1 MKRRLLP
8 PCTALVLCLLLA
20 PAAWAAVYPYPPI
33 ETLHIGS
40 HAGTEI
46 QKDTYYL
53 VRGETVTTQ
62 GANAD
67 NYNIYYKDGTLTLRA
82 AALPDYLLVPGETTI
97 HLVGENTIGTKD
109 APTDVGI
116 QGVTP
121 GAHHHHWPRLLL
133 HSQQRR
139 RHRHG
144 TARQRHRPPS
154 DQVTSA
160 SRAAP

>member
-8 PCTALVLCLLLA
+8 LCTALVLCLLLA

-40 HAGTEI
+40 HDGTEI

-97 HLVGENTIGTKD
+97 HLVGENTSKASPPGPSPSLAQ
-109 APTDVGI
+109 APAPFTAA
-116 QGVTP
+116 QKASSRYNPTAPQTP
-121 GAHHHHWPRLLL
+121 K
-133 HSQQRR
+133 
-139 RHRHG
+139 
-144 TARQRHRPPS
+144 
-154 DQVTSA
+154 
-160 SRAAP
+160 

>member
-1 MKRRLLP
+1 MKS
-8 PCTALVLCLLLA
+8 
-20 PAAWAAVYPYPPI
+20 
-33 ETLHIGS
+33 LHIGS

-121 GAHHHHWPRLLL
+121 GATIITGPLLL

-154 DQVTSA
+154 DK
-160 SRAAP
+160 

>member
-8 PCTALVLCLLLA
+8 LCTALVLCLLLA

-40 HAGTEI
+40 HDGTEI

-97 HLVGENTIGTKD
+97 HLVGENTMGTKD
-109 APTDVGI
+109 SPTDVGI

-121 GAHHHHWPRLLL
+121 GAITITGQAPAPF
-133 HSQQRR
+133 
-139 RHRHG
+139 
-144 TARQRHRPPS
+144 TAAQK
-154 DQVTSA
+154 A
-160 SRAAP
+160 SSRYSPTAPQTPK

>member
-40 HAGTEI
+40 HDGTEI

-82 AALPDYLLVPGETTI
+82 AALRITSLCLE
-97 HLVGENTIGTKD
+97 
-109 APTDVGI
+109 
-116 QGVTP
+116 
-121 GAHHHHWPRLLL
+121 
-133 HSQQRR
+133 
-139 RHRHG
+139 
-144 TARQRHRPPS
+144 RPPS
-154 DQVTSA
+154 TWWEKTPLARKTPPPTWA
-160 SRAAP
+160 SKASPPGPSPSLAQAPAPFTAAQKASSRYNPTAPQTPK

>member
-40 HAGTEI
+40 HDGTEI

-82 AALPDYLLVPGETTI
+82 AALLSLF
-97 HLVGENTIGTKD
+97 H
-109 APTDVGI
+109 
-116 QGVTP
+116 Q
-121 GAHHHHWPRLLL
+121 
-133 HSQQRR
+133 S
-139 RHRHG
+139 
-144 TARQRHRPPS
+144 
-154 DQVTSA
+154 
-160 SRAAP
+160 

>member
-40 HAGTEI
+40 HDGTEI

-82 AALPDYLLVPGETTI
+82 AARGLPPCAWRDHHPLGGRKHHWHERLPHRRG
-97 HLVGENTIGTKD
+97 HPRRHPRG
-109 APTDVGI
+109 
-116 QGVTP
+116 
-121 GAHHHHWPRLLL
+121 HHHHWPRLLL

-139 RHRHG
+139 RHHHG
-144 TARQRHRPPS
+144 TTRQRHRPPS
-154 DQVTSA
+154 NK
-160 SRAAP
+160 

>member
-40 HAGTEI
+40 HDGTEI

-62 GANAD
+62 GANA
-67 NYNIYYKDGTLTLRA
+67 
-82 AALPDYLLVPGETTI
+82 
-97 HLVGENTIGTKD
+97 
-109 APTDVGI
+109 
-116 QGVTP
+116 
-121 GAHHHHWPRLLL
+121 
-133 HSQQRR
+133 
-139 RHRHG
+139 
-144 TARQRHRPPS
+144 
-154 DQVTSA
+154 A
-160 SRAAP
+160 SGRSRFSIILQIPLWFIFGN

>member
-40 HAGTEI
+40 HDGTEI

-67 NYNIYYKDGTLTLRA
+67 NYNIYYKDGTLTLRVARKTPPPTWASKASPPGPSPSLAQAPAPFTA
-82 AALPDYLLVPGETTI
+82 AQKASSRYNPT
-97 HLVGENTIGTKD
+97 
-109 APTDVGI
+109 AP
-116 QGVTP
+116 QTP
-121 GAHHHHWPRLLL
+121 K
-133 HSQQRR
+133 
-139 RHRHG
+139 
-144 TARQRHRPPS
+144 
-154 DQVTSA
+154 
-160 SRAAP
+160 

>member
-40 HAGTEI
+40 HDGTEI

-53 VRGETVTTQ
+53 VRGHSGCQ
-62 GANAD
+62 RRQ
-67 NYNIYYKDGTLTLRA
+67 LQ
-82 AALPDYLLVPGETTI
+82 YLLQGR
-97 HLVGENTIGTKD
+97 D
-109 APTDVGI
+109 AHPARG
-116 QGVTP
+116 
-121 GAHHHHWPRLLL
+121 GAAGLPPCAWRDHHPLGGRKHHWHERLPHRRGHPRRHPRGHHHHWPRLLL

-139 RHRHG
+139 RHHHG
-144 TARQRHRPPS
+144 TTRQRHRPPS
-154 DQVTSA
+154 NK
-160 SRAAP
+160 

>member
-40 HAGTEI
+40 HDGTEI

-82 AALPDYLLVPGETTI
+82 AALE
-97 HLVGENTIGTKD
+97 
-109 APTDVGI
+109 
-116 QGVTP
+116 
-121 GAHHHHWPRLLL
+121 
-133 HSQQRR
+133 
-139 RHRHG
+139 
-144 TARQRHRPPS
+144 RPPS
-154 DQVTSA
+154 TWWEKTPLARKTPPPTWA
-160 SRAAP
+160 SKASPPGPSPSLAQAPAPFTAAQKASSRYNPTAPQTPK

>member
-40 HAGTEI
+40 HDGTEI

-53 VRGETVTTQ
+53 VRGETVTTRVPTRQLQYLLQ
-62 GANAD
+62 GRDAHPAR
-67 NYNIYYKDGTLTLRA
+67 GGA
-82 AALPDYLLVPGETTI
+82 AGYLLVPGETTI

-109 APTDVGI
+109 SPPTWASRRHPRG
-116 QGVTP
+116 
-121 GAHHHHWPRLLL
+121 HHHHWPRLLL

-139 RHRHG
+139 RHHHG
-144 TARQRHRPPS
+144 TTRQRHRPPS
-154 DQVTSA
+154 NK
-160 SRAAP
+160 

>member
-40 HAGTEI
+40 HDGTEI

-62 GANAD
+62 GPNAD

-82 AALPDYLLVPGETTI
+82 AALPESPSSMALENGLAMSAKITPMRLVRE
-97 HLVGENTIGTKD
+97 LR
-109 APTDVGI
+109 
-116 QGVTP
+116 
-121 GAHHHHWPRLLL
+121 RL
-133 HSQQRR
+133 
-139 RHRHG
+139 
-144 TARQRHRPPS
+144 
-154 DQVTSA
+154 
-160 SRAAP
+160 RAAARGR

>member
-40 HAGTEI
+40 HDGTEI

-109 APTDVGI
+109 SPTDVASKASPPGPSPSLA
-116 QGVTP
+116 QAPAPFTAAQKASSRYNPTAPQTP
-121 GAHHHHWPRLLL
+121 K
-133 HSQQRR
+133 
-139 RHRHG
+139 
-144 TARQRHRPPS
+144 
-154 DQVTSA
+154 
-160 SRAAP
+160 